1 MPVSGVVWPAASR
14 LAAWALGN
22 ADAVAAH
29 DSVLELGCGC
39 GLVGLAALAAGARS
53 VVFTDADPS
62 AIDSVA
68 AALGELPPDRAAA
81 ATLAVLDW
89 TTLHADVFAALSPT
103 TPPPSNY
110 WTPARVAAAHAAAA
124 AGHHTPP
131 PLPTLLLGAD
141 VLYDRRLFEPLLG
154 VVALH
159 LHAAPASAVF
169 VTAYHL
175 RSVTRTLAPLLDAFH
190 LTATV
195 LPLPSTVAVTAPG
208 SVAAVAD
215 ADAEIVLLALR
226 AQAK

>member
-1 MPVSGVVWPAASR
+1 
-14 LAAWALGN
+14 
-22 ADAVAAH
+22 
-29 DSVLELGCGC
+29 
-39 GLVGLAALAAGARS
+39 
-53 VVFTDADPS
+53 VFTDADPS